1 MGFCGAFAIF
11 DLNMYI
17 RLLVFTISLSWCV
30 SCASPSPFS
39 DDPRDPF
46 TGRYTVAES
55 CRPSNVSQ
63 DYTIKIFKSASETD
77 SLIFVENFYN
87 SGARI
92 EGVVAGNRVAFP
104 EQVFSAYTFSGN
116 GTIFTRKETTERF
129 IELTYIV
136 KVTPGTFAD
145 TCQAKAVIQQ

>member
-1 MGFCGAFAIF
+1 MFTRFATFLLLMGLC
-11 DLNMYI
+11 
-17 RLLVFTISLSWCV
+17 LV
-30 SCASPSPFS
+30 CAQPSPFS

-46 TGRYTVAES
+46 TGRYTMSETCV
-55 CRPSNVSQ
+55 PSNVRQ

-92 EGVVAGNRVAFP
+92 TGIVAGNRVAFP
-104 EQVFSAYTFSGN
+104 EQTFSAYTFTGN
-116 GTIFTRKETTERF
+116 GTIFTQRETTERF

-136 KVTPGTFAD
+136 KVTPGSFAD
-145 TCQAKAVIQQ
+145 TCRAKAIIQQ

>member
-1 MGFCGAFAIF
+1 
-11 DLNMYI
+11 MYTRVVTFLI
-17 RLLVFTISLSWCV
+17 LLGLCL
-30 SCASPSPFS
+30 SCAPPSPFS

-46 TGRYTVAES
+46 TGRYTVAET
-55 CRPSNVSQ
+55 CTPSQVNQ

-104 EQVFSAYTFSGN
+104 EQTFSAYTFSGN

-129 IELTYIV
+129 IELTYII
-136 KVTPGTFAD
+136 KITPGVFAD
-145 TCQAKAVIQQ
+145 TCRAKAIIQQ